1 MISKKI
7 GWNFPAND
15 DGQEVGLNDPG
26 IETFKD
32 DPLSSLAR
40 EGLQNSADA
49 ADQSNKPVEVHFK
62 LLEIPSSEFPGYA
75 EFKQTLQACKQ
86 YAKSSQKTVA
96 FCDNALA
103 VLAQPTLPVLQ
114 ISDYNTT
121 G

>member
-1 MISKKI
+1 MISSKKI

-32 DPLSSLAR
+32 NPLSSLAR

-62 LLEIPSSEFPGYA
+62 LLEIPSSEFPGYV
-75 EFKQTLQACKQ
+75 EFKQTLRACKL

-103 VLAQPTLPVLQ
+103 VLAKPTLPVLQ
-114 ISDYNTT
+114 ITSTPQ